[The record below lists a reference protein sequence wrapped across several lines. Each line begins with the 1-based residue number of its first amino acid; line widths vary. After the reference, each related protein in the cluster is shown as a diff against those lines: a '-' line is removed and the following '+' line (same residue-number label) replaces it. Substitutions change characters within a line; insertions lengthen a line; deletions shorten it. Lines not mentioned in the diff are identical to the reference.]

1 MLVLGFPGQR
11 EEKKRFLSCVGTMLM
26 LIPYLKRLAAN
37 RILAKLRPSTFTTPK
52 KCNGVSLTDAG
63 ELQWGWRDEK
73 ETMYGLYRMG
83 QWDGIGQDGMEL
95 DGITWNWMGWN
106 RMAWDGMELDGMDWM
121 GWNWMGWDGT
131 G

>member
-1 MLVLGFPGQR
+1 
-11 EEKKRFLSCVGTMLM
+11 MLM

-73 ETMYGLYRMG
+73 ETMHGLYRMG
-83 QWDGIGQDGMEL
+83 QNGMGWDGTGWDHLELDGTGWDGMDGMEL
-95 DGITWNWMGWN
+95 DGWDGL
-106 RMAWDGMELDGMDWM
+106 DGMEVDGT
-121 GWNWMGWDGT
+121 GWDGI
-131 G
+131 GWDRIGWERI